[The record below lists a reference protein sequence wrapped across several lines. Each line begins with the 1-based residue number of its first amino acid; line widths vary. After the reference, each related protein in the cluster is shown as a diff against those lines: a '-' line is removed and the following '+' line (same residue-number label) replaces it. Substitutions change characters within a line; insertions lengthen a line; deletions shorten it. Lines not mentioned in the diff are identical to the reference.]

1 MSLNKCKIVV
11 CKCPQFA
18 DWILFTWLIYMER
31 KLKPY
36 LLHTSNAFLRE
47 WIIKEVT

>member
-1 MSLNKCKIVV
+1 MFVSARSLPIGFCS
-11 CKCPQFA
+11 
-18 DWILFTWLIYMER
+18 LIYMET